1 MKEKLETLVTET
13 RNLNTFNLSQLTP
26 LEIVEVMHNEDY
38 NVLAAINNS
47 KHLIAK
53 AISLGQKTL
62 LNGGRIIYI
71 GAGTSGRLGILDAVE
86 CPPTFGVDYNVVV
99 GLMAGGLEAFVK
111 AKEGAEDSL
120 ELAEKDLKNI
130 NFNQQDLLVGLAASG
145 RTPYVIGGLK
155 YARFINAK
163 TVSIS
168 CNPNSLISD
177 YADCAIEAV
186 VGPEVLTGSTRL
198 KAGTVQKIILNMIS
212 TGSMIGIGKV
222 YENLMIDVKPTNH
235 KLVNRAINIIKTI
248 TNVNDDVAKK
258 VLKEAEFNVKLAI
271 IMLKH
276 NISVITAKNMLLELN
291 GNIGNINENN

>member
-276 NISVITAKNMLLELN
+276 NISVIAAKNMLLELN